1 MLNVRSARLHFFV
14 CSRWSLV
21 AVLAGALAIAYFFCL
36 PQPLFS
42 DPYSTVLEDQ
52 NHRLLSASI
61 AADGQWRFPLVD
73 TVPAKF
79 EQALVMFEDQRF
91 HTHVGV
97 DGRALARA
105 LRQNI
110 RAGKIVSG
118 GSTLSMQVIRLVRK
132 DKPRT
137 VWNKVIE
144 MVMATRLEWR
154 YSKKEIVQLYASHAP
169 FGGNVVGLE
178 AACWRYFGRD
188 PSQLSWAEA
197 ATLAILP
204 NNPGMIHLGRNRAAL
219 QQKRNRLLMRLARA
233 GYLDSLALPLAL
245 QEAVP
250 GPPLPLPRHAPHLL
264 DHITAKGWKGQ
275 RVTSTLDEQLQQRVT
290 ERVWQHHQ
298 RLAANRIFNAAALVM
313 EVETGHVV
321 AYVGNV
327 PSGERNQQQVDV
339 IQAPRSTGSILKPF
353 LFAALVDE
361 GKLLPGMLLPDVP
374 TVIQGFAPQNFSKS
388 FDGAVPARDALIR
401 SLNIPAV
408 LALKEYRYEKFHSLL
423 TQMGMTTLTRPPDH
437 YGLTLI
443 TGGAEGT
450 LWDITGM
457 YASMARTLNRYFTR
471 PGVRRYEAKDFH
483 PPVIHRVDDPA
494 PGVMETKSIVSA
506 SSIYVTW
513 EVLKELYRPGEE
525 TGWQLFGSAK
535 KIAWKTGTSFGFR
548 DGWAVGV
555 NGDYAVGV
563 WVGNADG
570 EGRPGLTGTE
580 AAAPLLF
587 DLFSLLPSQRW
598 FEVPRSEMTPVAVCA
613 RSGYRAQ
620 ARCEQIDTVLLPLA
634 AERTGT
640 CPFHQKVFVNETG
653 TYRVH
658 ADCEPLEKLHP
669 ARWFVLP
676 PVQEYYYK
684 SKNIRYQP
692 LPPYRPDCR
701 DPSAIA
707 AMDIIYPR
715 PNASVFV
722 PRLLDGAVSDVVLQA
737 THRNSQAKIYW
748 HLDNEFVG
756 VTSRGHKLALQ
767 PREGSHVLVLIDET
781 GQSLQQTFTV
791 IAR

>member
-1 MLNVRSARLHFFV
+1 MPSVYSRLRLLIH
-14 CSRWSLV
+14 SRWILLSVLV
-21 AVLAGALAIAYFFCL
+21 GALVIVYYFCL

-42 DPYSTVLEDQ
+42 DPYSTVLEDKH
-52 NHRLLSASI
+52 HRLLSASI
-61 AADGQWRFPLVD
+61 AADGQWRFPVVD
-73 TVPAKF
+73 TVPEKF
-79 EQALVMFEDQRF
+79 EKALILFEDKRF
-91 HTHVGV
+91 YSHGGV

-105 LRQNI
+105 LQQNI
-110 RAGKIVSG
+110 RARKIVRG
-118 GSTLSMQVIRLVRK
+118 GSTLSMQVIRLARK

-137 VWNKVIE
+137 VWQKIVE
-144 MVMATRLEWR
+144 MVTATRLEWR
-154 YSKKEIVQLYASHAP
+154 YTKKEILQIYASHAP

-197 ATLAILP
+197 ATLAVLP
-204 NNPGMIHLGRNRAAL
+204 NNPSLVHPGRNRTVL
-219 QQKRNRLLMRLARA
+219 QQKRDRLLRRLAGA
-233 GYLDSLALPLAL
+233 GHLDSLALALAL
-245 QEAVP
+245 EEMLP
-250 GPPLPLPRHAPHLL
+250 GTPRPLPRLASHLL
-264 DHITAKGWKGQ
+264 DHAAARGGRGMRI
-275 RVTSTLDEQLQQRVT
+275 VSTVDETLQQRVE
-290 ERVWQHHQ
+290 ERVWHHHE
-298 RLAANRIFNAAALVM
+298 RLRDNQIFNAAALVM
-313 EVETGHVV
+313 EVETGHVL

-327 PSGERNQQQVDV
+327 PAGEQHQPHVDV
-339 IQAPRSTGSILKPF
+339 VQAPRSTGSILKPF
-353 LFAALVDE
+353 LFAAMVDE

-374 TVIQGFAPQNFSKS
+374 TVIQGFAPQNFSRS
-388 FDGAVPARDALIR
+388 FDGAVPANEALIR

-408 LALKEYRYEKFHSLL
+408 LQLKEYRYEKFHSLL
-423 TQMGMTTLTRPPDH
+423 SRLGMTTLTRPPDH

-471 PGVRRYEAKDFH
+471 PGTKRYNARDFH
-483 PPVIHRVDDPA
+483 APVFQPSHRTDSADSQQTSVLRAASIHLTLEA
-494 PGVMETKSIVSA
+494 
-506 SSIYVTW
+506 
-513 EVLKELYRPGEE
+513 LKELYRPGEE
-525 TGWQLFGSAK
+525 AGWKLFSSTK

-587 DLFSLLPSQRW
+587 DLFSLLPGQRW
-598 FEVPRSEMTPVAVCA
+598 FDVPHSELVPVAICA

-620 ARCEQIDTVLLPLA
+620 PQCGKADTVLLPLA
-634 AERTGT
+634 AERIAT
-640 CPFHQKVFVNETG
+640 CPYHQKIFTDETKKF
-653 TYRVH
+653 RVH
-658 ADCEPLEKLHP
+658 ADCQPLDRLLP
-669 ARWFVLP
+669 VPWFVLP

-684 SKNIRYQP
+684 NKNIRYQP

-701 DPSAIA
+701 DPAAIA
-707 AMDIIYPR
+707 SMDIIYPR

-722 PRLLDGAVSDVVLQA
+722 PRLLDGSMSDVVLQA
-737 THRNSQAKIYW
+737 THRDSKAKIFW
-748 HLDNEFVG
+748 HLDNEFLG

-767 PREGSHVLVLIDET
+767 PREGRHVLVLMDET
-781 GQSLQQTFTV
+781 GQTIRQPFTI